1 MLCIIL
7 LSRVYFERA
16 RSMVPVTNNLEYK
29 ENSAAKI
36 LLQGGKMNLNR
47 ATYQELQALP
57 AIGPKRAKSIVALR
71 TQLQK
76 IETLDQLLVIS
87 GISKGVLDQIR
98 PYVVLED

>member
-1 MLCIIL
+1 MKILDKQKKYQFLFLIMLCIIL

-57 AIGPKRAKSIVALR
+57 A
-71 TQLQK
+71 
-76 IETLDQLLVIS
+76 
-87 GISKGVLDQIR
+87 
-98 PYVVLED
+98 